1 MLATLEIRGREPKS
15 CPLSPGTLRHKQGK
29 YGDPGTYD
37 ETRAA
42 QPQGYKLRKGDA
54 MKQIK
59 RLQKLLADGKITA
72 AEYKEQLQELLD
84 DAIIQQADF
93 DGAKDFEVESEDDK
107 LIYSQDDFDRQLLPK
122 ARKMVKKAL
131 TDAGVTMDDVENKDL
146 LTTFASLA
154 LQGQKKGNLTLDEAE
169 ATKLQKKAQQ
179 FDNLQPKIKALTL
192 ENAVLKA
199 AGTYNPLNP
208 KQVVR
213 ALEDYVELLEYDED
227 EQLVGKSVDKALK
240 KLAEAE
246 PNLFKATDDGAGEE
260 GNQQQ
265 QQQPGFN
272 GKAPGGAG
280 QGTNKEQQ
288 KVDAKVAEG
297 LAMLGIKP
305 QK

>member
-1 MLATLEIRGREPKS
+1 MN
-15 CPLSPGTLRHKQGK
+15 
-29 YGDPGTYD
+29 
-37 ETRAA
+37 
-42 QPQGYKLRKGDA
+42 
-54 MKQIK
+54 KQIK
-59 RLQKLLADGKITA
+59 RLQKLLTDGKITQ
-72 AEYKEQLQELLD
+72 AEYTEQLQELLD
-84 DAIIQQADF
+84 DKIIQQADF
-93 DGAKDFEVESEDDK
+93 DGAKDFEVENEDDK
-107 LIYSQDDFDRQLLPK
+107 PIYTQEDFDRQIVIK
-122 ARKMVKKAL
+122 SRKMVKKAL

-146 LTTFASLA
+146 LTTFASMA

-179 FDNLQPKIKALTL
+179 FDNLQPKMKALTL

-213 ALEDYVELLEYDED
+213 ALEDYKELLEYDED

-246 PNLFKATDDGAGEE
+246 PNLFKAAEE
-260 GNQQQ
+260 GDDKDDQQQ
-265 QQQPGFN
+265 QQTFG
-272 GKAPGGAG
+272 GKPPGGAG
-280 QGTNKEQQ
+280 QGASKDQQ

-297 LAMLGIKP
+297 LAMLGIKQ